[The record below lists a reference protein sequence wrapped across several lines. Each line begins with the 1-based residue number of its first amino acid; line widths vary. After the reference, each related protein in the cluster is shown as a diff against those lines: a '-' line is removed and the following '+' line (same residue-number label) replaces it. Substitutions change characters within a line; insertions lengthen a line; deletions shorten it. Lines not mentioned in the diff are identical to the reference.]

1 MGGRGL
7 FGGGP
12 GHGGMVDGAGPLK
25 LYPNELRKV
34 GSLGLRSVCDGAGI
48 VSVEVVCWR
57 EGVLLMMMDRGSR
70 LNSRCFDGCSGG
82 GGGDGG
88 DDDDGDDDDGDDDGD
103 DDSGGC
109 GCGDEEG

>member
-1 MGGRGL
+1 MLGVGGRGL

-57 EGVLLMMMDRGSR
+57 EGVLSVVMI
-70 LNSRCFDGCSGG
+70 
-82 GGGDGG
+82 
-88 DDDDGDDDDGDDDGD
+88 
-103 DDSGGC
+103 
-109 GCGDEEG
+109 EGVD